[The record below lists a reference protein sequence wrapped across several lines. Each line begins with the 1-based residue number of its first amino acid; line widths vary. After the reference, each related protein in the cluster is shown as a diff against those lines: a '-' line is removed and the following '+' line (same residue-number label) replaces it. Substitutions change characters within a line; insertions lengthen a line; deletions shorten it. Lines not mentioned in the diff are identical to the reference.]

1 MACLPSLPPTCSNG
15 HCWSDNVQE
24 ALSRITSIYSHAT
37 ALLLQ
42 EADPTRLQIHLERV
56 VGEAVPLLAALE
68 ASDDNLSADWLEQC
82 TTLVADLA
90 NNLSVA
96 SDSARSTED
105 ALIVIP
111 EPVTEQRRGG
121 RGRPKKNINVNF
133 LHEAMDTKRRISLV
147 TLAHHIGVSQRTLVR
162 RLQEAGV
169 FYKYSSISNREL
181 DALVRSYRRVKP
193 NAGLRY
199 IIGYLRSHGFR
210 IQTKSMQRVD
220 RLGNMLHQK
229 PKIKRR
235 KYSVK
240 RPNALWHV
248 DGHHKLILWGIV
260 IHGIIDGYCRT
271 ITGLRASTNNRAST
285 VLEVFVDA
293 IDVFGHPSRMRGDRG
308 RENKAIAIYMILR
321 NGLNRGSFI
330 WGSSTHNTRI
340 ERLWVEVGSQ
350 FARRWRAFFYR
361 LEHIHL
367 LNRKNPSHLWLI
379 HYLFLDIINN
389 DCNQFQNEWNVHPI
403 SGEEGKDES
412 PHDKRWLGMVK
423 HGVYTDDCDGLDV
436 ESIEELYGTT
446 EDVPARPSNH
456 TGAGY
461 LNDEDVPEYS
471 DGNSDTDS
479 DESDLDLGEIDKQ
492 IEATSS
498 NQFLPKA
505 IKPPRHSSPFND
517 EELHLF
523 EETLEAAVHANI
535 TPVGY
540 GIHPDEWEDSI
551 YPTIEMIRTGRKG
564 GREISVQLPDHIW
577 PGNHEDICGPWD
589 LALWIVS

>member
-15 HCWSDNVQE
+15 HCWSGNVQE

-133 LHEAMDTKRRISLV
+133 LHEAMDTKRRILLV

-193 NAGLRY
+193 NAGLQY

-210 IQTKSMQRVD
+210 IQASNDLMR
-220 RLGNMLHQK
+220 
-229 PKIKRR
+229 
-235 KYSVK
+235 S
-240 RPNALWHV
+240 AHV

-293 IDVFGHPSRMRGDRG
+293 IDAFGHPSRMRGDRG

-330 WGSSTHNTRI
+330 WGFSTHNTRI

-403 SGEEGKDES
+403 SGKEGKDKS

-479 DESDLDLGEIDKQ
+479 DESDLDLGEINKQ

-577 PGNHEDICGPWD
+577 RPRGQ
-589 LALWIVS
+589 LWTLGLSIMDRILENREE